1 MKGVSQEIKIAIVA
15 IVAIVLL
22 FFGLKF
28 LKGVNIFSNDSTYKL
43 KFTNVSGLSVN
54 TAIYADGYKVGSISS
69 IDYDYDKSGNVT
81 VNASI
86 DHNMRIPKGTTAEI
100 SSDLMGNVKVDL
112 LLANNPRERVEPG
125 ETIPGETA
133 SGALGKVKELMPQI
147 ESMLPKIDSILT
159 SLNALLADPAIK
171 ASLHNIQTS
180 TANLTV
186 STEELNKLM
195 ANLNGEVPRLTGKA
209 ANLLDNANKLASNAN
224 NKINDIDVA
233 NTMNKVNHVLANLEE
248 TTNKINSNEGT
259 LGLLMNDKQ
268 LYVNLNNTMRD
279 ADSLIVNLKQHPK
292 RYVHFSL
299 FGRKD
304 K

>member
-1 MKGVSQEIKIAIVA
+1 MKGISQEIKIAIVA

-195 ANLNGEVPRLTGKA
+195 ANLNGEMPRLTGKA

-268 LYVNLNNTMRD
+268 LYTNINNTMRD

-299 FGRKD
+299 FGKKD

>member
-1 MKGVSQEIKIAIVA
+1 MKGISQESKIAIVA

-125 ETIPGETA
+125 ETILGETA

-195 ANLNGEVPRLTGKA
+195 ANLNGEMPRLTGKA

-268 LYVNLNNTMRD
+268 LYTNLNNTMRD

-299 FGRKD
+299 FGKKD